1 MEKKQI
7 SEITTGSI
15 FEAKLDKTDP
25 LSFGINTYYTLK
37 LDSDSYDLLENG
49 GNTFV
54 LDEKASPISGF
65 IGHLAKENQK
75 KSLLF
80 GYENFG
86 YGKVIYF
93 VDNPLFRGFWYN
105 GKQFFQMHYF

>member
-1 MEKKQI
+1 MPKWALD
-7 SEITTGSI
+7 GI
-15 FEAKLDKTDP
+15 FFFFYFIHIRNL
-25 LSFGINTYYTLK
+25 
-37 LDSDSYDLLENG
+37 
-49 GNTFV
+49 TFL

-105 GKQFFQMHYF
+105 GKQIFSNALFF

>member
-1 MEKKQI
+1 MNY
-7 SEITTGSI
+7 
-15 FEAKLDKTDP
+15 FE
-25 LSFGINTYYTLK
+25 F
-37 LDSDSYDLLENG
+37 YDIPVAFL
-49 GNTFV
+49 

-105 GKQFFQMHYF
+105 GKQIFSNALFFLENRVSPELN